1 MGKVKREDREI
12 RSQERRV
19 IGQKVKMKVGV
30 EQRGMEIGLDGEGG
44 GRKGKKKEKKEV
56 KKRYEMKGVKG
67 PKQKD
72 ELKQA
77 SHHSCVLFFALS
89 LCRTHLQSSV
99 KDD

>member
-1 MGKVKREDREI
+1 M

-30 EQRGMEIGLDGEGG
+30 EKRGMEIGLDGEGG
-44 GRKGKKKEKKEV
+44 GGKGKKEV
-56 KKRYEMKGVKG
+56 KKRYEMKGVKA

-77 SHHSCVLFFALS
+77 SHHSCVLFFSLS
-89 LCRTHLQSSV
+89 VPHTPPELS
-99 KDD
+99 KG